1 MFTARSARRPQGHG
15 REPSGAAGL
24 WPSRTA
30 RHGHPILFEKDPAP
44 PKDFPWSRPKQRAN
58 LLFAGLP
65 PLGNGEGARMG
76 GGRGGR
82 NHRPL
87 LPGHGER
94 RGSADG
100 RRERWPE
107 PPLPAPRTGGQVYF
121 LRNNVP
127 PRCVMEIWGGKPHS
141 VHWPQGHEMKP
152 RGAPGGIP
160 THTAQ
165 HGHRFPVENG
175 PAPPKVRPWDG
186 SQDQKRVLFLG
197 LPAWGT
203 AQRGRREEG
212 EAAGATTP
220 HSLVGRKLPV
230 LPVTGGRYGGARYPG
245 GEWATRVSAYV
256 VYNKCLSKLGGT
268 YYNYTIK
275 YVA

>member
-1 MFTARSARRPQGHG
+1 LEPPETKGKSAFR
-15 REPSGAAGL
+15 GAS
-24 WPSRTA
+24 P
-30 RHGHPILFEKDPAP
+30 
-44 PKDFPWSRPKQRAN
+44 AN

-82 NHRPL
+82 NHHPL

-175 PAPPKVRPWDG
+175 PALPTVKPWEG
-186 SQDQKRVLFLG
+186 YQKQKRVFVPG
-197 LPAWGT
+197 AFPH
-203 AQRGRREEG
+203 GRRRRG
-212 EAAGATTP
+212 NAGRRGGGGRSHRP
-220 HSLVGRKLPV
+220 SLPGREKTPV

-245 GEWATRVSAYV
+245 GEWATSTETRMFTKSD
-256 VYNKCLSKLGGT
+256 
-268 YYNYTIK
+268 
-275 YVA
+275 